1 VATRSVRETTRETV
15 RWRGGWAR
23 LGPWRGHP
31 EIGHVVVGASA
42 PATQVAVDDCLD
54 RLRTLGFET
63 VVTSALTPKDALAF
77 VDAGF
82 EVRERLHLLEHLG
95 GPPPAPTAPL
105 PRTRRG
111 RRGDRA
117 EVVAVDTRAFPPFW
131 QLETAGLDDAIG
143 ATPTARFRVCD
154 GPDGEIAGYAITG
167 RAGRNGY
174 LQRLAVDPTA
184 RRLGFGRALV
194 YDALHWLHR
203 HDVSRTLVNT
213 QLDNARAVALY
224 ESCGFRRLPAGLC
237 VLGRDL

>member
-1 VATRSVRETTRETV
+1 M

-23 LGPWRGHP
+23 LGPWRGNP

-42 PATQVAVDDCLD
+42 PATQVAVEDCVE
-54 RLRTLGFET
+54 RLRMLGFEA

-95 GPPPAPTAPL
+95 EPPPAPGASL
-105 PRTRRG
+105 PHTRRA
-111 RRGDRA
+111 RRSDRA
-117 EVVAVDTRAFPPFW
+117 AVVDVDTRAFPPFW
-131 QLETAGLDDAIG
+131 QLEAAGLEEAIR
-143 ATPTARFRVCD
+143 ATPTARFRVVE
-154 GPDGEIAGYAITG
+154 GPGARIAGYAITG

-184 RRLGFGRALV
+184 RRAGFGRALV
-194 YDALHWLHR
+194 YDALQWLHR

-213 QLDNARAVALY
+213 QLDNSRAVALY
-224 ESCGFRRLPAGLC
+224 ESCGFRRLPTGLC
-237 VLGRDL
+237 VLGRSL